1 MASLHKDPLQRSPY
15 FYCKFRNSD
24 GRISF
29 KSTKKKKRDEA
40 WNVCLGWAD
49 AARRAAT
56 GELTEVQARKVVSEI
71 VERAG
76 GAAISFLSTKDFC
89 ERWLTSKEATKTK
102 GTVVRYRGVL
112 DNFQSF
118 IGEKK
123 AASNIAS
130 ITAADIE
137 AFRDN
142 EVRSGKTQSTA
153 NFGLKAVKSVFYS
166 AKRQGLILQNPGDPV
181 ESFAAVKE
189 ERDVFTAE
197 QIRAL
202 VKGGKGTD
210 WDGMILLACY
220 TGARLSDCATM
231 RWENVDLQNGV
242 IHFHPGKTSRGN
254 KRKEVICPIA
264 GELMDYLLTRKSSD
278 EPKAYLFPNL
288 AKMPTH
294 GSVGLSASFR
304 KLMVQAGV
312 VSELGEEKTGKGR
325 QFRRLVFHSLR
336 HTFNSTLANQGVSIE
351 LRRELT
357 GHSSDAMNRKYT
369 HFDLA
374 PLKAAIEKMPKLLK
388 PPKAKRKKA

>member
-1 MASLHKDPLQRSPY
+1 M
-15 FYCKFRNSD
+15 
-24 GRISF
+24 
-29 KSTKKKKRDEA
+29 
-40 WNVCLGWAD
+40 CLGWAD
-49 AARRAAT
+49 AARRAAS

-76 GAAISFLSTKDFC
+76 GAAISFLSTKDFF

-142 EVRSGKTQSTA
+142 EVRSGKSQSTA

-202 VKGGKGTD
+202 VKEGAGTD

-231 RWENVDLQNGV
+231 RWDNIDLQNGV
-242 IHFHPGKTSRGN
+242 IHFFPGKTSRGN
-254 KRKEVICPIA
+254 KRKEVLCPIA

-278 EPKAYLFPNL
+278 EPKAFLFPNL

-304 KLMVQAGV
+304 KLMLRAGV
-312 VSELGEEKTGKGR
+312 DSELGEEKTGKGR

-369 HFDLA
+369 HFELA
-374 PLKAAIEKMPKLLK
+374 RLKAAIDTMPRLLK
-388 PPKAKRKKA
+388 PIKSSRTKR